1 MGKRSSLSGT
11 GQGAQKSPQE
21 NVEKGREDWLYQL
34 GASRM
39 LNLAR
44 REEDWE

>member
-1 MGKRSSLSGT
+1 MGERSSLSGT
-11 GQGAQKSPQE
+11 GQGAQKRPQK
-21 NVEKGREDWLYQL
+21 NVEEGREDWLYQP